1 MERPNWRMRFPMVAQ
16 RTRQNE
22 RVATGGGMRVIPAI
36 DLKDGRCVR
45 LRQGDMAAETVYS
58 NDVPSVAGRWQQQG
72 ADLIHVVDLNGAV
85 DGAPKNLPQIEAV
98 MKTVSVKVQVGG
110 GIRTIETVR
119 RYLHAGV
126 ARVVLGTAALTDRAF
141 LVQACQEF
149 PRRILLGLD
158 ARDGKV
164 AVKGWTAVS
173 ETTAIDLLKALAGLE
188 LGAVI
193 YTDIARDGMLG
204 GPNLVALGEVVEC
217 SSFPVIASGGITRV
231 EDLQAVHALG
241 PRVEGAIVGKAL
253 YDGKLDYAAAVAA
266 IGTR

>member
-1 MERPNWRMRFPMVAQ
+1 VL
-16 RTRQNE
+16 
-22 RVATGGGMRVIPAI
+22 VIPAI

-58 NDVPSVAGRWQQQG
+58 EDVPAVARKWQQGG
-72 ADLIHVVDLNGAV
+72 AGLIHVVDLNGAV
-85 DGAPKNLPQIEAV
+85 DGEPRNLPQIEAV

-126 ARVVLGTAALTDRAF
+126 SRVVLGTAALTDHAF
-141 LVQACQEF
+141 LEQACKEF

-164 AVKGWTAVS
+164 AVKGWTALS
-173 ETTAIDLLKALAGLE
+173 ETKAIDLLKE
-188 LGAVI
+188 LSGCEIGAVI
-193 YTDIARDGMLG
+193 YTDISRDGMLS
-204 GPNLVALGEVVEC
+204 GPNIAALKEVVEF

-231 EDLQAVHALG
+231 EDLRAVQSLG
-241 PRVEGAIVGKAL
+241 PRIEGAIVGKAL

-266 IGTR
+266 VGRGR